1 MENQL
6 KHILNLDNNVRFA
19 YLFGSYAKGDFTDK
33 SDVDIAVYLYDDN
46 LDAKLTLHHKLETY
60 LQKNVDIVYL
70 NDVKNIYL
78 LESII
83 TEGILIKDDEE
94 RAMFEVKKQH
104 EIIDF
109 KNFKKYIDAA

>member
-1 MENQL
+1 MKN
-6 KHILNLDNNVRFA
+6 KVNHILSKANNVLFA

-33 SDVDIAVYLYDDN
+33 SDIDIAVYLQNDN
-46 LDAKLTLHHKLETY
+46 FDAKLTLHHTLETA
-60 LQKNVDIVYL
+60 LHKDVDMVYL

-78 LESII
+78 LEAII
-83 TEGILIKDDEE
+83 TQGILIKDSEE
-94 RAMFEVKKQH
+94 RAMFEVNKQH